1 MYILDT
7 NTLVYFFKGAGNV
20 AQNLFAVSPQDVGLP
35 TIVIYELQYGLL
47 RLSDPRKR
55 QAQFNDFLQTVKQ
68 LAFGINEA
76 KTAAEIRVYLEHKGT
91 PIGPHDVLIAATA
104 LADNH
109 TLVTHNTKEFQRIDK
124 LKLTDWY

>member
-1 MYILDT
+1 MFILDT
-7 NTLVYFFKGAGNV
+7 NTLIYFFKGVGNV
-20 AQNLFAVSPQDVGLP
+20 AQNLFAVSPQEVGLP

-47 RLSDPRKR
+47 RLSDPIKR

-68 LAFGINEA
+68 LAFGIREA
-76 KTAAEIRVYLEHKGT
+76 TTAAEIRVCLERKGT

-109 TLVTHNTKEFQRIDK
+109 TLVTHNTREFQRIDK